1 METKVLFFENA
12 SAQYTD
18 EVLSLV
24 KQRATELGIKSIVIA
39 SNSGNTAVK
48 AVNALKGFN
57 VIVVSLATGSR
68 EPNLQVFTEENRKIV
83 ERAGGKVLTT
93 GHAFGGV
100 SAAMRD
106 KFNTLQ
112 IGDIIANTLRI
123 FGQGMKVAC
132 EIALMAAD
140 AGLVRS
146 NEPAISIAGT
156 GKTGGA
162 DTAIVISPVNSIRFF
177 DLKVHE
183 IICKPRL

>member
-12 SAQYTD
+12 SVQYTD

-39 SNSGNTAVK
+39 SNSGDTAVK
-48 AVNALKGFN
+48 AVKALKGFN

-68 EPNLQVFTEENRKIV
+68 EPNLQVFTEDNRKIV
-83 ERAGGKVLTT
+83 ERAGGKVLTSV
-93 GHAFGGV
+93 HAFGGV